1 MTNITR
7 LDETHLEA
15 IIKLHHEV
23 IAKADP
29 TLVASETDVFFK
41 DHLANCGKTFG
52 ILENGRLL
60 AYCVLGLPRPNDP
73 NFGTDQGVADADL
86 PFVAHIDGVAVK
98 AECRGHNWQQILTR
112 HRMQEAIKAGR
123 KLALT
128 TVAPGN
134 SASLINIL
142 ACGLVVRQ
150 LKEKYGGQR
159 FLMRADLSKAPISFP
174 HTDVMAWCR
183 ATDFETCHRH
193 LGAGLVGVTYR
204 KAPDTK
210 TVEIG
215 WLPDHCI

>member
-7 LDETHLEA
+7 LEKSHLDA

-29 TLVASETDVFFK
+29 TLVASETDAFFK
-41 DHLANCGKTFG
+41 DHLADRGKMFG
-52 ILENGRLL
+52 ILENGCLL
-60 AYCVLGLPRPNDP
+60 AYCVLGLPRPSDP
-73 NFGTDQGVADADL
+73 NFGTDQGLADADL

-98 AECRGHNWQQILTR
+98 AEFRGHNWQQILTR

-159 FLMRADLSKAPISFP
+159 FLMRADLTTAPISYP
-174 HTDVMAWCR
+174 HADVKAWCR

-193 LGAGLVGVTYR
+193 LAAGLIGATYR
-204 KAPDTK
+204 KAPGTK